1 MLPSGVIARPCGVW
15 PTSMLLVTLSLLV
28 SMTLTVEAPS
38 LLTYTQR
45 PSGVTT
51 MPCGP
56 VGNGIVER
64 IWLDPVSNT
73 ATALTLNN
81 PTYAL
86 GAGAD
91 CAAATGLYARAYALL
106 PASSKAVMVARRH
119 PRAKRECSMSVNAPC
134 WRKKLDEE
142 KSDPSRAGTH
152 LSITDEYPAGVDVD
166 CDSVLA
172 RRNESWR
179 SRRSVGDPTPAEHAA
194 ADHNRPR
201 QTLLH
206 GEIVQD
212 FATIL
217 ERHL

>member
-1 MLPSGVIARPCGVW
+1 MAILWGLATPTFQRIWLVAVSIAETWLVPKPATSTMLPSGVIARPCGVW

-56 VGNGIVER
+56 VGTGIVER

-73 ATALTLNN
+73 ATAVCLNN
-81 PTYAL
+81 PTDDL

-91 CAAATGLYARAYALL
+91 CAAATGLYASAYALL

-119 PRAKRECSMSVNAPC
+119 PRGKRECSMSVYAP
-134 WRKKLDEE
+134 WWWEQLVEDE
-142 KSDPSRAGTH
+142 RGA
-152 LSITDEYPAGVDVD
+152 
-166 CDSVLA
+166 
-172 RRNESWR
+172 
-179 SRRSVGDPTPAEHAA
+179 
-194 ADHNRPR
+194 
-201 QTLLH
+201 
-206 GEIVQD
+206 
-212 FATIL
+212 
-217 ERHL
+217 